1 MNKLKDGQEGDIFP
15 YSWIPGINVKG
26 MMEIKN
32 HHNNDHLA
40 KYHQSILKLGMGTR
54 WADKQ
59 DF

>member
-1 MNKLKDGQEGDIFP
+1 MGKKGTFSLTVEFQA
-15 YSWIPGINVKG
+15 INVKG

-32 HHNNDHLA
+32 HHNNDHLG

-54 WADKQ
+54 WADKR